1 MMSANG
7 IWKVEM
13 LGPYGWE
20 STATAFLEDGKY
32 RSASENHY
40 TVGNYEVSGNRI
52 EISANGVQH
61 GEVRTVFG
69 DKRKEM
75 DLKFEGEIEG
85 DEIKGQAR
93 DDKGTYQ
100 ISFRTTRLADLP

>member
-1 MMSANG
+1 MGMNG

-40 TVGNYEVSGNRI
+40 TVGTYEVSGNRI
-52 EISANGVQH
+52 AVSAYGVQH
-61 GEVRTVFG
+61 GKARVVFG
-69 DKRKEM
+69 KKKKEM
-75 DLKFEGEIEG
+75 HMKYEGEIEG
-85 DEIKGQAR
+85 DQIKGQAR
-93 DDKGTYQ
+93 DDKGNYQ
-100 ISFRTTRLADLP
+100 ISFRATRIADLP